1 MPFVQDKLVEVFT
14 ELLDAANIEA
24 LRTTESR
31 KRLASLLA
39 DQAQTLVDE
48 AMDDLWNDSGDSF

>member
-1 MPFVQDKLVEVFT
+1 MPFVKAKLVDVFT
-14 ELLDAANIEA
+14 ELLDEANIEA

-31 KRLASLLA
+31 KQLAYILA

-48 AMDDLWNDSGDSF
+48 AMDDYWDDSGCSF